1 MKLAINSVTSVKV
14 VSNRFYVIVSD
25 EGEKCRIIELG
36 DDVKN
41 VAFLS
46 GVPCS
51 LLLSFRDNLLV
62 STGNTLYTVS
72 NDGAKPILRARHD
85 NWFWHAVEAC
95 GKVFVQEYGESPTSI
110 YVSEDLE
117 NFRLLASNK
126 DVDPPS
132 KHFHYIAFDATRNI
146 LIATFGME
154 TLLGSLSPLIVDI
167 AGGLYTKIRGN
178 SFLYL
183 LRRIGGYFV
192 LIPVLRGVV

>member
-1 MKLAINSVTSVKV
+1 VKLAIKSVTSVKV

-62 STGNTLYTVS
+62 STGNILYTVS

-85 NWFWHAVEAC
+85 NWFWHAVEAR
-95 GKVFVQEYGESPTSI
+95 GKVIQEYGESPTSI

-126 DVDPPS
+126 DMDPLS

-146 LIATFGME
+146 LIAAFGME
-154 TLLGSLSPLIVDI
+154 TLLGLLYPLIVDI
-167 AGGLYTKIRGN
+167 ARGLYTKVRGN